1 MSTITFLIIEVS
13 LFVGLAAMLYCV
25 LNMVQIDR
33 ERRQNRHQFKLEQR
47 DLARWQEFNRRLLKL
62 ELLQSDKHHRRKH
75 VIWQRS
81 ID

>member
-1 MSTITFLIIEVS
+1 MSTVTFLIIEVS

-62 ELLQSDKHHRRKH
+62 ELLQSDKHYQNTDEK
-75 VIWQRS
+75 IK
-81 ID
+81 